1 MQADR
6 VSGRVTL
13 HHDGKGP
20 VGYGE
25 LHTDV
30 PVHGMISFYIPPS
43 LIRRFVVREDDQLTA
58 HVQSPRG
65 WHTRWHLRQL
75 IAINGQ
81 DAETV
86 RRERQSD
93 NTQSPTEVS

>member
-1 MQADR
+1 MEAGR

-13 HHDGKGP
+13 HPDGKGP

-30 PVHGMISFYIPPS
+30 PVYGMISFYIPPS
-43 LIRRFVVREDDQLTA
+43 LIRRFVVREGDWLTA

-75 IAINGQ
+75 ITINGQ
-81 DAETV
+81 DAEAV
-86 RRERQSD
+86 RRERQADSR
-93 NTQSPTEVS
+93 QSPTAAS